1 MESKICKSCISEYP
15 LSLFNKRTR
24 SIDGYNSL
32 CKKCYKLQRK
42 KKKTDLPTSDI
53 TEKLCTTC
61 NTIKSITKF
70 KTTAKSTDNY
80 FYKCND
86 CWKPIEWNKEKRK
99 QSEKKYVESHR
110 EKMKEKWRKQGQKI
124 NRRIRDSLNHRISE
138 MLKSQRTH
146 KCNTTLKYIGCDVKF
161 LKKWFEYLFE
171 TNMAWDNYGEWHI
184 DHVIPCKYYNFEQDK
199 DQLQCFNWTN
209 LRPCWKIE
217 NIQKGSK
224 MIDSIINQQKINVE
238 QFLNINPL
246 PTLSGNSVEGTE

>member
-61 NTIKSITKF
+61 NTIK
-70 KTTAKSTDNY
+70 
-80 FYKCND
+80 
-86 CWKPIEWNKEKRK
+86 
-99 QSEKKYVESHR
+99 
-110 EKMKEKWRKQGQKI
+110 
-124 NRRIRDSLNHRISE
+124 
-138 MLKSQRTH
+138 
-146 KCNTTLKYIGCDVKF
+146 
-161 LKKWFEYLFE
+161 
-171 TNMAWDNYGEWHI
+171 
-184 DHVIPCKYYNFEQDK
+184 
-199 DQLQCFNWTN
+199 
-209 LRPCWKIE
+209 

-246 PTLSGNSVEGTE
+246 PTLSGNSIEGTE